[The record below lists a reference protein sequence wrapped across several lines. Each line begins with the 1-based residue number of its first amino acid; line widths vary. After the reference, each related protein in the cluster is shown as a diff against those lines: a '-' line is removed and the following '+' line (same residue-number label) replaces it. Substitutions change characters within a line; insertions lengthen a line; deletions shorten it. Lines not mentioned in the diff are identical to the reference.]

1 MSLDQVLNHLRV
13 GELIIVRD
21 GAGSLR
27 QRLSTMPG
35 RVAAVDANANAIAS
49 RKLLRNLI
57 AVRKG
62 GKK

>member
-1 MSLDQVLNHLRV
+1 MSLGQVLSHLRV

-21 GAGSLR
+21 GANSLR
-27 QRLSTMPG
+27 QRLSTGPG
-35 RVAAVDANANAIAS
+35 RTAAAGASAITS

-57 AVRKG
+57 AARKG